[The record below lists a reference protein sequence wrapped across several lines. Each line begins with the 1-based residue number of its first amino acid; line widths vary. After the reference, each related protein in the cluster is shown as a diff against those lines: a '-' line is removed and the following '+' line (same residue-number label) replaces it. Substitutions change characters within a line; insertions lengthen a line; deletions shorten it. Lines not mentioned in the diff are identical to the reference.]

1 MNAIDRK
8 PFIAKVKP
16 EVNERIDK
24 VRYLILAE
32 LAYFI
37 SRNSKQA
44 LIDALEIDEETLD
57 DWFANRIS
65 FTLSDITDIERVL
78 NIQIIARND

>member
-1 MNAIDRK
+1 MTAIDRK

-24 VRYLILAE
+24 VRYAILAE

-57 DWFANRIS
+57 DWFANRRS

>member
-24 VRYLILAE
+24 VRYAILAE

-57 DWFANRIS
+57 DWFANRRS
-65 FTLSDITDIERVL
+65 FTLSDITVIERVL

>member
-24 VRYLILAE
+24 VRYAILAE

>member
-24 VRYLILAE
+24 VRYAILAE

-44 LIDALEIDEETLD
+44 LLDALEIDEETLD
-57 DWFANRIS
+57 DWFANRRS

>member
-24 VRYLILAE
+24 VRYAILAE

-57 DWFANRIS
+57 DWFANRRS

-78 NIQIIARND
+78 NIQIIARHD

>member
-1 MNAIDRK
+1 MNAMDRK
-8 PFIAKVKP
+8 PSIAKVKP

-24 VRYLILAE
+24 VRYAILAE

-44 LIDALEIDEETLD
+44 LINALEIDEETLD
-57 DWFANRIS
+57 DWFANRRS